1 VTKAFNLAG
10 GPLGAERD
18 RDGWRVRST
27 RVGDELGSRMIGG
40 SIYELPSG
48 ERSFPFHYHHGVE
61 EWLLVVSG
69 TPSVRTPSGTQKLEP
84 GDVLCFPP
92 GAEGA
97 HDVTGPGRV
106 LIVSSGGPPSI
117 SVYPESDKLGT
128 RSGDADDTRN
138 FRRADAVDYW
148 EGEE

>member
-1 VTKAFNLAG
+1 VTKIFNLAD

-40 SIYELPSG
+40 SIYELPPG
-48 ERSFPFHYHHGVE
+48 QRSFPFHYHHGVE
-61 EWLLVVSG
+61 EWLLVVDG
-69 TPSVRTPSGTQKLEP
+69 TPSVRTPAGTRKLEP
-84 GDVLCFPP
+84 GDVLCFPA

-106 LIVSSGGPPSI
+106 LILSSGGPPSV

-148 EGEE
+148 EGER

>member
-1 VTKAFNLAG
+1 VTKIFNLADG
-10 GPLGAERD
+10 RLGAERD

-27 RVGDELGSRMIGG
+27 RVADELGSTMIGG

-61 EWLLVVSG
+61 EWLLVVDG
-69 TPSVRTPSGTQKLEP
+69 TPSVRTPAGTRKLEP
-84 GDVLCFPP
+84 GDVLCFPA

-106 LIVSSGGPPSI
+106 LILSSGGPPSV

-148 EGEE
+148 EGER